1 LNILSNE
8 LLAQLYSRESNDP
21 FLTLITLSHPDFSSD
36 IRLVNN
42 SVDIVSRGETFVAF
56 PVNIILPSDDGEST
70 REVSITFDNVS
81 RELMNELRTII
92 TPIDV
97 KLEMILA
104 SIPDIVQIE
113 LAELKIQS
121 ISYDAKK
128 VAAKLVMDNFLNV
141 EMTSERYTPEAF
153 RGLF

>member
-1 LNILSNE
+1 LNTLSNE

-42 SVDIVSRGETFVAF
+42 TVDIISRGNTFVAF

-70 REVSITFDNVS
+70 REVTITFDNVS
-81 RELMNELRTII
+81 RELMNEFRTII

-97 KLEMILA
+97 RLEMILA

-121 ISYDAKK
+121 ISYDSKK

-141 EMTSERYTPEAF
+141 EMTSERYTPESY